1 MIVVDTSDLLAAVD
15 RHSRLHQ
22 ETKALLDKEREN
34 PATRLLISP
43 FVLAEVD
50 YMLSESKNRPDV
62 AMDVLRDVECEAY
75 RLEPFSAA
83 GVARARRV
91 MERYADQRIGLTDAS
106 NVVIAVH
113 HSTLDILT
121 TDERHFRVLR
131 GPVNKPFRLL
141 PMDL

>member
-1 MIVVDTSDLLAAVD
+1 MLL
-15 RHSRLHQ
+15 
-22 ETKALLDKEREN
+22 
-34 PATRLLISP
+34 
-43 FVLAEVD
+43 
-50 YMLSESKNRPDV
+50 ESKNRPDV
-62 AMDVLRDVECEAY
+62 AMDVLRDVEREAY

-83 GVARARRV
+83 DVARARRV

-131 GPVNKPFRLL
+131 GPGNKPFRLL